1 MSDPLRVGAAFPDPP
16 FNGAE
21 NHGGLDISLMEAVA
35 EALSLRVE
43 LIPYRRP
50 DFNGIFDELNAGA
63 YDCVT
68 ALAVDVGRLPH
79 VRSIDDLEGLT
90 IGVQRGNTSQPIA
103 EQLVAQGRA
112 KAVHVYDYGDIRA
125 AITDLTTGGCDA
137 FIKLAPVLTQLVK
150 PVAGV
155 EVVQRGLSTER
166 IATAVRRS
174 DDDLLAWIN
183 AAQAGLERT
192 GRLGELRAKWLGAS
206 ELDQSGAGQKT
217 WEQP

>member
-112 KAVHVYDYGDIRA
+112 KAVRIYDYGDIRA
-125 AITDLTTGGCDA
+125 AITDL
-137 FIKLAPVLTQLVK
+137 
-150 PVAGV
+150 
-155 EVVQRGLSTER
+155 

-217 WEQP
+217 WEEP